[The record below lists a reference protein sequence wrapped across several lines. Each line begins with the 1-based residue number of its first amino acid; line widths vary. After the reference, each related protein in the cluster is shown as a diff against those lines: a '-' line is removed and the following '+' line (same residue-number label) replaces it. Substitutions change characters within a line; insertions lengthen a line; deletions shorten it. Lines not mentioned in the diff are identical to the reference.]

1 MNKILNTIKQLIVF
15 CFFLLGMNSLVFA
28 KLPVEKVEKDNAKV
42 LFSQDEKDDED
53 DDDDA
58 DDIEDEDDEDDGEKA
73 DSQSEMFEDVITQA
87 KTYHDNLLKTN
98 KALTP
103 RQNLLKS
110 KAEDNAEQAVI
121 NRNHVQEIDPLLK
134 EGRYLYNLDASRER
148 GKAVMKKNGQ
158 DKKDSE
164 LSLASSFSDISH
176 HKLPKKKAKK
186 NDEAKTIAEYKLKAQ
201 KLSELKNKKNKDK
214 KKKEEEKDVTY
225 KTQAEAL
232 SESFK

>member
-1 MNKILNTIKQLIVF
+1 MNKILNYIKQLIVF

-42 LFSQDEKDDED
+42 LFSQDEKVDED
-53 DDDDA
+53 D
-58 DDIEDEDDEDDGEKA
+58 DDIEDEDDEDDGEIA
-73 DSQSEMFEDVITQA
+73 DSQSEMFEDVINQA
-87 KTYHDNLLKTN
+87 KNYHDNLLKTN

-103 RQNLLKS
+103 KQNLLKS
-110 KAEDNAEQAVI
+110 MAEDNADKAVI

-148 GKAVMKKNGQ
+148 GKTVMKKNGQ
-158 DKKDSE
+158 DKNDSE

-176 HKLPKKKAKK
+176 HKLPKKKDKK
-186 NDEAKTIAEYKLKAQ
+186 KDEVKTIAEYKLKAQ

-214 KKKEEEKDVTY
+214 KKKEEDDRDVTY
-225 KTQAEAL
+225 KAQAEAL
-232 SESFK
+232 SGSFK